1 MSFLGCCSKVYG
13 IVFSNFQCYYFWKSI
28 STLNLIGEDWF
39 LNLIILEK
47 MNNLICHFLKILIGL
62 ILSFITFL
70 ILIELV
76 F

>member
-1 MSFLGCCSKVYG
+1 MSFLRCYNKVYG
-13 IVFSNFQCYYFWKSI
+13 IVFSNFQWYDIWKSI

-62 ILSFITFL
+62 ILSFITF
-70 ILIELV
+70 
-76 F
+76 